1 MSTGLLFAHFTAGR
15 GLAPAAKQY
24 HFDFFVIIYLTVKAT
39 AATKNP
45 V

>member
-1 MSTGLLFAHFTAGR
+1 MSTGFLFAHFTVGR

-24 HFDFFVIIYLTVKAT
+24 HFDFFVTIYLTVSTT